1 MLSMENTC
9 REPGSTAELL
19 TPVAITISFSTII
32 KGLHYIHEG
41 RRLDQLTWGN
51 LYSPRSL
58 AMETDRDDRVSPTRA
73 A

>member
-1 MLSMENTC
+1 MENTC